1 MRASE
6 RVIVAL
12 DVPTLAEAEQLV
24 KELLPEVSLFKVGMQ
39 LYYGHGPRVVE
50 EIGRWGGRVFLDLKL
65 HDIPHTVSEAVRVLA
80 RLGVAMLTVH
90 ASGGREMLSRAVEAA
105 REEAALAGLPAP
117 VLLGVTVLTS
127 LGQGDLAELGYGGQV
142 RDLVVRLARLALQAG
157 CGGVVASAREAR
169 VLRLAF
175 GPDLVIV
182 AAGIRPAWSGV
193 DDQQRVM
200 TPREALKAGVTHLV
214 VGRPVTQAPD
224 PRAALRR
231 LLAEL
236 QD

>member
-1 MRASE
+1 MRANE

-39 LYYGHGPRVVE
+39 LYHGHGPRVVE

>member
-1 MRASE
+1 MRANE

>member
-1 MRASE
+1 MRANE

-80 RLGVAMLTVH
+80 RLGVAILTVH

>member
-1 MRASE
+1 
-6 RVIVAL
+6 
-12 DVPTLAEAEQLV
+12 
-24 KELLPEVSLFKVGMQ
+24 LPEVSLFKVGMQ